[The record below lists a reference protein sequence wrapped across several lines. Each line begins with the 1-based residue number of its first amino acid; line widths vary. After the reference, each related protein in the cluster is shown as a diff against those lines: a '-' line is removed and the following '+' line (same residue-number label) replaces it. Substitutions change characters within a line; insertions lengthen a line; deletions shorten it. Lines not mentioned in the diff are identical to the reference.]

1 MKLSQIYSND
11 ERFKAIVFNEKFNLI
26 VGIVKETKSD
36 THNLGKTSLVTL
48 IDFMLLSKVS
58 VDHIFKRY
66 SNFFENHIFYLEIL
80 LNNKL
85 YLTIKRGVKEPNKI
99 SFKIHSSKLN
109 LLNCEKWDKEDL
121 SFTEAK
127 KYLEDK
133 LSFSVLTEYS
143 YRKFLHY
150 FLKQE
155 KLFDPDFTK
164 SEYGSQ
170 EKWMPALL
178 DLVGLNSKY
187 YNDKIKL
194 EKNLKELKEKLPEK
208 DLANKIR
215 EKETQKRI
223 YEKKLAE
230 LKTKTEN
237 FDFYNL
243 EENITQQMSDN
254 VINDISTLN
263 EKKYRVKYDI
273 AKLENSLT
281 TNKNIIDL
289 DELKQL
295 FDEVE
300 LYFPDQL
307 KKNYEDLVKF
317 NTQIFRERKTN
328 IEKTLKEKKKIL
340 NETNIKLLELEKQ
353 QKKYLETLKQK
364 KLYKKILTYQSQII
378 NLEESIK
385 NLSEEIKEL
394 QVKENIFKEKTK
406 TEQSLNENVNNFKL
420 YLMEKNKLYNAI
432 INQLEDITQNIF
444 DDRVGTFNV
453 KLNNANN
460 PKFVLSYINTITQK
474 LTAEH
479 KGETY
484 GEWLDACF
492 DIAILSCYYQKSF
505 YRFLYQDGILE
516 SGDNRRKHNF
526 IVEIKDVCEKYN
538 LQYITTGIEHELNS
552 SEVKEVLKEEDTIL
566 KLDDRIS
573 GEGTLYGFLF

>member
-109 LLNCEKWDKEDL
+109 LLNCEKWDEEDL

-133 LSFSVLTEYS
+133 LSFTVLTEYS

-164 SEYGSQ
+164 NEYGKQ
-170 EKWMPALL
+170 ENWLPALL

-194 EKNLKELKEKLPEK
+194 EKNLKKLKEKLPEK

-230 LKTKTEN
+230 LKTKTED

-263 EKKYRVKYDI
+263 EKKYRLKYDI

-328 IEKTLKEKKKIL
+328 IEKTLKEKKETL

-406 TEQSLNENVNNFKL
+406 TEQSLNENINNFKL

-460 PKFVLSYINTITQK
+460 PKFVLSYINTVTQK
-474 LTAEH
+474 FTAEAN
-479 KGETY
+479 GETY

>member
-48 IDFMLLSKVS
+48 IDFMLLNQIS
-58 VDHIFKRY
+58 VDHIFKRCF
-66 SNFFENHIFYLEIL
+66 NFFENHIFYLEIL

-99 SFKIHSSKLN
+99 SFKIHSSKTN
-109 LLNCEKWDKEDL
+109 LLNCEKWDEEDL
-121 SFTEAK
+121 SLKKAK
-127 KYLEDK
+127 EYLKDK

-164 SEYGSQ
+164 NEYGKQ
-170 EKWMPALL
+170 ENWLPALL

-230 LKTKTEN
+230 LKTKTED

-263 EKKYRVKYDI
+263 EKKYRLKYDI

-328 IEKTLKEKKKIL
+328 IEKTLKEKKETL

-406 TEQSLNENVNNFKL
+406 TEQSLNENINNFKL

-453 KLNNANN
+453 ELNNANN
-460 PKFVLSYINTITQK
+460 PKFVLSYINTVTQK
-474 LTAEH
+474 FTAEAN
-479 KGETY
+479 GETY